1 MRGGK
6 MEVSNYG
13 KRIGWILCVVTA
25 VVLCS
30 GLSAH
35 ALMGDKIKAYTAD
48 QVMIDPDGKVEHE
61 GKIYMTPEKMRMDGI
76 APTGD
81 GNIILIFR
89 RDKNIGWTLN
99 PEKKLY
105 MERPLDEKEM
115 EESIKEFRD
124 SKNEKILGTETVN
137 GFKCTKKETETTI
150 KGIYGFQKTVK
161 TTVWVSPRLDMPIRT
176 KSDDG
181 SMTELRKIKEGTP
194 ASKYFEIPQGYKKVA
209 NVIELMDM
217 DMSELEEKPPEPAG
231 EDEPSGSPLPF
242 KLPKKLKDL
251 LGD

>member
-1 MRGGK
+1 MG
-6 MEVSNYG
+6 VSNFG
-13 KRIGWILCVVTA
+13 TRIGWILCFATA
-25 VVLCS
+25 AVLC
-30 GLSAH
+30 GGVSAL
-35 ALMGDKIKAYTAD
+35 ALPGGKINAYTAD
-48 QVMIDPDGKVEHE
+48 QVMIDPDGKIEHE
-61 GKIYMTPEKMRMDGI
+61 GKIYMTPDKMRMDGI

-105 MERPLDEKEM
+105 MERPLDEEEM
-115 EESIKEFRD
+115 EESTKEFRD
-124 SKNEKILGTETVN
+124 SRNEKVLGTETVS
-137 GFKCTKKETETTI
+137 GFKCTKKEVETTI
-150 KGIYGFQKTVK
+150 KGIYGFKKTVK
-161 TTVWVSPRLDMPIRT
+161 TIVWVSHRLDMPIRT

-194 ASKYFEIPQGYKKVA
+194 ASKYFEIPKGYKKVA

-217 DMSELEEKPPEPAG
+217 SELEEKPSKPPG
-231 EDEPSGSPLPF
+231 EDEPSDSPLPF

>member
-6 MEVSNYG
+6 MRASNF
-13 KRIGWILCVVTA
+13 KARIGWILCLVSA
-25 VVLCS
+25 AVLCS
-30 GLSAH
+30 ELSAH
-35 ALMGDKIKAYTAD
+35 ALMGDKINAYTAD

-61 GKIYMTPEKMRMDGI
+61 GKIYMTPEKMRMDGM

-105 MERPLDEKEM
+105 MERPLDEEEM
-115 EESIKEFRD
+115 EESTKQFRD
-124 SKNEKILGTETVN
+124 SRNEKVLGKETVN
-137 GFKCTKKETETTI
+137 GFKCTKKEVETTI
-150 KGIYGFQKTVK
+150 KGIYGFKKTVK
-161 TTVWVSPRLDMPIRT
+161 TIVWMSNKVDMPIRT
-176 KSDDG
+176 KSEDG
-181 SMTELRKIKEGTP
+181 SMTELRNLKEGTP
-194 ASKYFEIPQGYKKVA
+194 ASKYFEIPKGYKKVA
-209 NVIELMDM
+209 NVMELMDM

-231 EDEPSGSPLPF
+231 KDEPSDSRLPF
-242 KLPKKLKDL
+242 KLPKKIKDL